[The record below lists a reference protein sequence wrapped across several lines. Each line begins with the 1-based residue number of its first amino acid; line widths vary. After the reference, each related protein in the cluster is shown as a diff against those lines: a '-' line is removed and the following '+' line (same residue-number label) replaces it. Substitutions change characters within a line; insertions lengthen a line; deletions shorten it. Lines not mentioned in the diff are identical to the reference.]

1 MRCDGRGVQMR
12 RPNKPMILNH
22 TWLLSDNGD
31 DDDDDDYNDDDDDD
45 DDDNDDDDNGDDY
58 NGDDD
63 DDDDCKL
70 SDKSDK
76 GNFDACQTRD
86 LTLFCARKS
95 AGLPE

>member
-1 MRCDGRGVQMR
+1 MLVMRCDGRGVQMR
-12 RPNKPMILNH
+12 RPNKPMIQNH
-22 TWLLSDNGD
+22 TWLLPDNGD
-31 DDDDDDYNDDDDDD
+31 DDGDDDD
-45 DDDNDDDDNGDDY
+45 
-58 NGDDD
+58 GDDD

-86 LTLFCARKS
+86 LTLFCSRKS